1 MSKPLDELYF
11 TWLCSQVADLEETD
25 SSLTYWQLLRQ
36 LYNKPFFAVKGMVK
50 DENRAEEG
58 VDLRLEFIRKRRI
71 RDPDRD
77 WIEMDCSMLE
87 LMVGLARELSFEI
100 LEAGSKPHYWF
111 WKLVENLGLI
121 RCTDLSRYPRNHVDQ
136 ILDDV
141 IYRRYAKS
149 GLGGFFPLQQP
160 DRDQRDVE
168 LWYQLCAYVLE
179 RE

>member
-11 TWLCSQVADLEETD
+11 TWLCSQVADLEEKD
-25 SSLTYWQLLRQ
+25 SSLTYWKLLRQ
-36 LYNKPFFAVKGMVK
+36 LYQKPFFAVEGMIK

-58 VDLRLEFIRKRRI
+58 RELRLEFIRKRRI
-71 RDPDRD
+71 RNPEQD
-77 WIEMDCSMLE
+77 WVEMDCSMFE
-87 LMVGLARELSFEI
+87 LMVGLARGLEF
-100 LEAGSKPHYWF
+100 EAGGKPHFWF

-121 RCTDLSRYPRNHVDQ
+121 RCTDRSRYPKNHVDH

-149 GLGGFFPLQQP
+149 GLGGFFPLRYP
-160 DRDQRDVE
+160 DKDQRDVE